1 MNKKIGILL
10 SVITIVMLM
19 FTINNVFAT
28 SPEINNILANS
39 SNNEFTQIQ
48 QGNTSNNTANTTGT
62 TVNNTVVNKNS
73 AVNNTASAN
82 NTLGNNTTLP
92 QTGIDSSLTIMIV
105 VCGASII
112 YAYTKIR
119 KSDI

>member
-28 SPEINNILANS
+28 SPEINNILTNS

-48 QGNTSNNTANTTGT
+48 QGNISRKYYE
-62 TVNNTVVNKNS
+62 NKS
-73 AVNNTASAN
+73 
-82 NTLGNNTTLP
+82 
-92 QTGIDSSLTIMIV
+92 
-105 VCGASII
+105 
-112 YAYTKIR
+112 
-119 KSDI
+119 

>member
-28 SPEINNILANS
+28 SPEINNILTNS

-48 QGNTSNNTANTTGT
+48 QGNISNNTANTTGT

-73 AVNNTASAN
+73 VVNNAASAN
-82 NTLGNNTTLP
+82 NTLGNKTLP